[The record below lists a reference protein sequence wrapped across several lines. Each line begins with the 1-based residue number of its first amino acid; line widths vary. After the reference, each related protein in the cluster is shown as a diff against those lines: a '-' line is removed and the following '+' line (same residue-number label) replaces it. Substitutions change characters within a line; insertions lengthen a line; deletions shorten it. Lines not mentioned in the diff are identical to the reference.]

1 MDDGASALTT
11 LTCALLAIII
21 PLTFGFRTFKSP
33 LSQEITAL
41 PETEILAAP
50 FSTGAITVIPHS
62 NDASVILETLGHPR
76 RSATPGPV
84 EPAPVSAAV
93 LPQ

>member
-1 MDDGASALTT
+1 M
-11 LTCALLAIII
+11 I
-21 PLTFGFRTFKSP
+21 PLTFGFRTLKFP

-41 PETEILAAP
+41 PDTDILASP
-50 FSTGAITVIPHS
+50 FSTGAVTVSPPS
-62 NDASVILETLGHPR
+62 NDASVMLETLDQPR